1 MSASPSA
8 PTTAPITEPG
18 IDWASVRIPGIDAS
32 TVSIVLG
39 GAGAIGLEV
48 VRAFAAL
55 GATVA
60 LVSRSADRSAA
71 LAADV
76 TGAGRVLPAAADMQ
90 DSASISRM
98 VAEVVDRAGAP
109 GVLVNSAAIG
119 ASRRDPTEVGREQI
133 SAILDVNVVGA
144 FEAAKAVAGPMR
156 ARGGG
161 RIVNIASVAAQRAL
175 PGSAPYAASKAALIT
190 LSRNLAVDLGPDGIT
205 VNSVSPGQTPTA
217 LRNWDEPA
225 GAPQAEAAAGGTDG
239 IPLGRRGR
247 LADYVGAVLFLCS
260 SLADYVTGVDIPV
273 EGGGRLVRA
282 RTY

>member
-1 MSASPSA
+1 M
-8 PTTAPITEPG
+8 TELTSETDWKSVQLPG
-18 IDWASVRIPGIDAS
+18 IDTA
-32 TVSIVLG
+32 TVAIVLG
-39 GAGAIGLEV
+39 GAGAIGLET

-60 LVSRSADRSAA
+60 LVSRSTERSAS

-76 TGAGRVLPAAADMQ
+76 AGSGRVLPLAADLT
-90 DSASISRM
+90 DSASIARV
-98 VAEVVDRAGAP
+98 VADVTELAGAP

-119 ASRRDPTEVGREQI
+119 AARRDLTEVGREQI
-133 SAILDVNVVGA
+133 SAIFDVNVVGA
-144 FEAAKAVAGPMR
+144 FEAAKAVAGLMR

-161 RIVNIASVAAQRAL
+161 RIVNVASVAAQRAL
-175 PGSAPYAASKAALIT
+175 PGSGPYAASKAALIA
-190 LSRNLAVDLGPDGIT
+190 LSRNLAVDLGPAGIT

-225 GAPQAEAAAGGTDG
+225 GAAPAPAPAAAGGSDG
-239 IPLGRRGR
+239 VPLRRRGT
-247 LADYVGAVLFLCS
+247 LYDYVGAILFLCS

-282 RTY
+282 KAY